1 MIEKLPDFKTRFPLQ
16 SVYDL
21 ENIYTLQE
29 LLSGF
34 QDVINNCVDR
44 VNSYEELVEYM
55 EREGIEK
62 IATDKV
68 LELINESF
76 IDNSVNTILDNKIAE
91 ITLQMTN
98 LEGILSE
105 YKLEVEN
112 TYQTKAEATVKH
124 EELNNRIQEISSN
137 LENNYYNKQETFKK
151 LSI

>member
-1 MIEKLPDFKTRFPLQ
+1 MIEKLPDFKTKFPIQ

-21 ENIYTLQE
+21 KDIYTLQE

-76 IDNSVNTILDNKIAE
+76 IDN
-91 ITLQMTN
+91 
-98 LEGILSE
+98 
-105 YKLEVEN
+105 
-112 TYQTKAEATVKH
+112 
-124 EELNNRIQEISSN
+124 
-137 LENNYYNKQETFKK
+137 
-151 LSI
+151 